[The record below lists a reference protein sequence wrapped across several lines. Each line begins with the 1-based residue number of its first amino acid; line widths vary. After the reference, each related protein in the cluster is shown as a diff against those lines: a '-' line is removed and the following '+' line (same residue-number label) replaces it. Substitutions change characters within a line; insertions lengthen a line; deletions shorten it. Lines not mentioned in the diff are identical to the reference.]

1 MKKFLSTAAIALVMS
16 SGAYAASHV
25 GVMPNF
31 EFDSAT
37 NIYASELIGSRIYAT
52 ENETGDEIVDVDEGW
67 DDIGE
72 VNDVI
77 LSRDGSVNAV
87 IVGIGG
93 FLGIGEKDVTIS
105 MEQLKF
111 VADEDDEGEYFLVVN
126 ASRQMLE
133 EAEMFERA
141 DMGTDM
147 DADVD
152 MDADADADAEMAD
165 METEVDANAESD
177 VVANTDA
184 DTEVVAQDV
193 DVLKTD
199 EMAEDH
205 NDNMNTMER
214 EMLMR
219 PDVTVDGYV
228 AAELEEMTSENLT
241 GARVYGVNDE
251 DVGEVSELILNDQ
264 GQVEL
269 VVLDIGGFL
278 GLGEHQVAV
287 TFDELNIQRA
297 DAGGDFRVYID
308 ATEDSLEAQP
318 EYDG

>member
-52 ENETGDEIVDVDEGW
+52 ENETGDEVVDIDDGW

-72 VNDVI
+72 VNEVI
-77 LSRDGSVNAV
+77 LSRDGKVNAV

-105 MEQLKF
+105 MDQLKF

-133 EAEMFERA
+133 DAEIFERNN
-141 DMGTDM
+141 MDM
-147 DADVD
+147 DADK
-152 MDADADADAEMAD
+152 AE
-165 METEVDANAESD
+165 METEVEVESD
-177 VVANTDA
+177 VVAKTDA
-184 DTEVVAQDV
+184 TTETVAQDV
-193 DVLKTD
+193 DVVKTD
-199 EMAEDH
+199 DMAKDKMADDKMAKDH
-205 NDNMNTMER
+205 DANMGNMER

-219 PDVTVDGYV
+219 PDVTRDGFV

-251 DVGEVSELILNDQ
+251 DVGEVSELILSDD
-264 GQVEL
+264 GKVER
-269 VVLDIGGFL
+269 VILDIGGFL

-297 DAGGDFRVYID
+297 DGGGDFRVYID

-318 EYDG
+318 EYEG